1 MEKEANE
8 KARIQV
14 DEEFDD
20 IRNLILSVAAVKSN
34 LSTVTVAEHNSKGDT
49 AVESS
54 LTKKLPEEDQQYD
67 QLVREL
73 ALNKRAQPK
82 DRTKT
87 EEEIALE
94 EKESLEKAEKARLRR
109 MLGEELED
117 DDSHGNRGRKRPRGG
132 DDLEDDFGE
141 ESSGGLGLGL
151 EEKEEDGK
159 DGKDDEDDAE
169 ECHTDSEEEEEWDG
183 FKGDDVRVDSK
194 DTRISQK
201 PKTSKN
207 LELPF
212 TFPCPASHD
221 EFLSILDEIE
231 SQHLGTVVHR
241 IRALY
246 HPRLDQDNLKKLQV
260 SIQNEYEN
268 SSESSKK

>member
-1 MEKEANE
+1 MVKEANE

-20 IRNLILSVAAVKSN
+20 IRNLIFSEAAAESK
-34 LSTVTVAEHNSKGDT
+34 LSTVTVAEHNSRGDT

-73 ALNKRAQPK
+73 ALDKRAKPK

-94 EKESLEKAEKARLRR
+94 EKEALEKAEKARLQR

-117 DDSHGNRGRKRPRGG
+117 GDAHGNRGRKRPRGG

-141 ESSGGLGLGL
+141 ESFGGLGLGL
-151 EEKEEDGK
+151 EERDGEDDEED
-159 DGKDDEDDAE
+159 AE
-169 ECHTDSEEEEEWDG
+169 KSHSDSEEEEEWSG
-183 FKGDDVRVDSK
+183 FEDDNFRVDSR

-201 PKTSKN
+201 PNASRN

-212 TFPCPASHD
+212 TFPCPESHD
-221 EFLSILDEIE
+221 EFLSILSEIE
-231 SQHLGTVVHR
+231 SQHLGTVLHR

-246 HPRLDQDNLKKLQV
+246 HPRLDQDNPRKLQV
-260 SIQNEYEN
+260 SMQNKCEKY
-268 SSESSKK
+268 